1 MPKGVP
7 GFLVCI
13 VSLVAIVVIVLF
25 FEINRQK
32 TRQQETR
39 ETFQYA
45 LGGIGTGAATVPA
58 WNFGD
63 YDLRMQPGGYDR
75 IYPIPGG
82 YSYSPDRLTMI
93 SGFQDQ

>member
-1 MPKGVP
+1 MPKSVP

-25 FEINRQK
+25 LEISK
-32 TRQQETR
+32 VETKQQETQ
-39 ETFQYA
+39 ETFQSA
-45 LGGIGTGAATVPA
+45 LGGIGTGATTVPA

-63 YDLRMQPGGYDR
+63 YDSRLQPGGYDR
-75 IYPIPGG
+75 SYPIPGG

-93 SGFQDQ
+93 SGFQD

>member
-1 MPKGVP
+1 MPRSVP
-7 GFLVCI
+7 GILVGI

-25 FEINRQK
+25 LEINREQTK
-32 TRQQETR
+32 QQETR
-39 ETFQYA
+39 ETFQTA

-63 YDLRMQPGGYDR
+63 YDNRLQPGGYDR
-75 IYPIPGG
+75 SYPIPGG